1 MSSPELRHA
10 ATVVV
15 ARDSDRGPEVLMLRR
30 HVRLDFVGDAYV
42 FPGGAVDDDDAD
54 IDAIDISADDAD
66 ARLAMSRGR
75 AFYVAAVREIFEESG
90 LLLATQGGKALT
102 ADDLPALADDR
113 EKLNAREVAFRD
125 LIAARD
131 LHLLA
136 NDLAFFAHWVTPV
149 GPPRRYDTRFFMVE
163 APVEQ
168 IASHDGEETVSS
180 LWVTPAE
187 ALERHYRGELEM
199 IFPTIRTLEE
209 LTIFDTVAH
218 MRQNFEARREIPRRE
233 PILVERDGEIIPILP
248 DENQ

>member
-1 MSSPELRHA
+1 MATPELRHA

-15 ARDSDRGPEVLMLRR
+15 ARESAQGPEVLMLRR

-42 FPGGAVDDDDAD
+42 FPGGAVDEADAD
-54 IDAIDISADDAD
+54 IDAIDISAEEAD
-66 ARLAMSRGR
+66 ARLATTRGR

-90 LLLATQGGKALT
+90 LLLATQGGKSLT
-102 ADDLPALADDR
+102 AADLPALADDR

-136 NDLAFFAHWVTPV
+136 KDLAFFAHWVTPV

-163 APVEQ
+163 APAEQ

-180 LWVTPAE
+180 LWVTPAQ

-209 LTIFDTVAH
+209 LATFTSLAQ
-218 MRQNFEARREIPRRE
+218 MREVFAARREVPRRE
-233 PILVERDGEIIPILP
+233 PVLVERDGEIVPVLP
-248 DENQ
+248 DEN